1 MKTVVRALT
10 LLCSLLVPSSLVHAQ
25 AMPAASQPISL
36 SAFGGVTGTFTGLDG
51 GKNLGITAGGDI
63 GFRPFY
69 RFYPSVEV
77 RGTYPIDDG
86 NVASQKNILFGGKL
100 ERYYGSFRPYVDFL
114 YGRGKID
121 YLHGGYP
128 NPAGTLL
135 YLNSISNVFSVGGG
149 LDLTLTDHFALKFD
163 GQFQR
168 YGAPVTTSGSL
179 YSKPFTIGVVYRFG
193 AQLYP
198 GKAELH

>member
-1 MKTVVRALT
+1 MKTAVRALT
-10 LLCSLLVPSSLVHAQ
+10 LLCFVLLPCSLVHAQ
-25 AMPAASQPISL
+25 AMPTASRFFNI
-36 SAFGGVTGTFTGLDG
+36 SAFGGITGTYTGLAG
-51 GKNLGITAGGDI
+51 GKNLGITAGGDV
-63 GFRPFY
+63 GFKPFHS
-69 RFYPSVEV
+69 FYPSVEV

-86 NVASQKNILFGGKL
+86 EVASQKNILFGPKV
-100 ERYYGSFRPYVDFL
+100 ERFYGNFRPYVDFF

-135 YLNSISNVFSVGGG
+135 YLDSVSNVFGAGGG
-149 LDLTLTDHFALKFD
+149 LDITVTDHFAIKLD

-168 YGAPVTTSGSL
+168 YGTPVTTSGSL

-193 AQLYP
+193 GFYP
-198 GKAELH
+198 SKAEIH